1 MEKREYDPKASCD
14 YGQLALCY
22 RGLSQ
27 MTENRGGW
35 LLDNLE
41 KCITLRHFVP
51 SFSCGVLLPAC
62 EAIYL

>member
-14 YGQLALCY
+14 SGQLALYY

-35 LLDNLE
+35 LWDNLE
-41 KCITLRHFVP
+41 KDIILRYFAL
-51 SFSCGVLLPAC
+51 SFACVVFLPAC
-62 EAIYL
+62 EATFL